1 MWALCRKVDEEM
13 RREQNLYLL
22 MLIGAISWFGALV
35 MIAIFVVPKNESDW
49 TMWINMLFF
58 GVAVLA
64 FSATFI
70 LSAFVVATG
79 PKKARFAVFK

>member
-1 MWALCRKVDEEM
+1 
-13 RREQNLYLL
+13 
-22 MLIGAISWFGALV
+22 